1 MNLRRLDQINKKGEQ
16 RMQRAMAV
24 WLVGVSVVLWC
35 ALTPLYA
42 QEENKATSEDNKPRA
57 EPTEKPVHA
66 YRIDFSIHE
75 LEDGKKI
82 NTRHYSMDLNSGSRS
97 EINIGTRVP
106 VVSESSNKPEVSQ
119 FQYLDVGTNI
129 NCRLEERGDQ
139 LALEVHADFS
149 NLASASEQHSPQPPI
164 IRRINISGST
174 LADAGKPVVIAAVD
188 DPNSNRTFQLEATA
202 TRLK

>member
-1 MNLRRLDQINKKGEQ
+1 MNNRKGEDQ
-16 RMQRAMAV
+16 VMQKIAGIWFVGITMA
-24 WLVGVSVVLWC
+24 LWC
-35 ALTPLYA
+35 ALIPLHA
-42 QEENKATSEDNKPRA
+42 QEENKPATADNKAKA
-57 EPTEKPVHA
+57 ERPEKPVHA

-82 NTRHYSMDLNSGSRS
+82 NTRHYSMDPNSGPWS
-97 EINIGTRVP
+97 EIKIGTRVP
-106 VVSESSNKPEVSQ
+106 VVSESLSNKPEVSQ

-149 NLASASEQHSPQPPI
+149 NIASTSEQHSPQPI
-164 IRRINISGST
+164 IRQIKISGST
-174 LADAGKPVVIAAVD
+174 LAEAGKPVAIGAVD
-188 DPNSNRTFQLEATA
+188 DPNSNRTFQLEATV

>member
-1 MNLRRLDQINKKGEQ
+1 
-16 RMQRAMAV
+16 MQKIAGIWFAGITMA
-24 WLVGVSVVLWC
+24 LCC
-35 ALTPLYA
+35 ALAPLQA
-42 QEENKATSEDNKPRA
+42 QEDTKPAAADNRAKAERPER
-57 EPTEKPVHA
+57 PMHA
-66 YRIDFSIHE
+66 YRIDFSIAE

-82 NTRHYSMDLNSGSRS
+82 NSRHYSMDLNSGDRNQ
-97 EINIGTRVP
+97 IKIGTRVP
-106 VVSESSNKPEVSQ
+106 VVSESLSNKPEVSQ

-149 NLASASEQHSPQPPI
+149 NLASASEQHSPQPI
-164 IRRINISGST
+164 IRQINISGST
-174 LADAGKPVVIAAVD
+174 LADTGKPVVIGAVD